1 MKIRGAIF
9 DADGTL
15 FDSMSVWDG
24 AAEEYLRSLGIEPR
38 ENLTERF
45 KNMSMQD
52 SAEFY
57 RDEYGLRLSVGEII
71 DGVNR
76 LIDGRYKNDIL
87 IKPGVEEFL
96 FMLKKIG
103 TRMCIAT
110 ATDERLIR
118 AALERNGISS
128 YFDRIFTCA
137 EVGANKSSPEIY
149 ENALLYLGTNR
160 EDTVVFED
168 SYNAAKTAKRAGFK
182 VAAMYDSTENEQDGL
197 KSISDWYFM
206 NFYEAEVLIK

>member
-1 MKIRGAIF
+1 MKAKGAVF

-24 AAEEYLRSLGIEPR
+24 AAEEYLRSIGFEPR

-57 RDEYGLRLSVGEII
+57 RDEYGVRLSADEII

-76 LIDGRYKNDIL
+76 LIAGRYKNDVL
-87 IKPGVEEFL
+87 TKPGVKEFL
-96 FMLKKIG
+96 FMLKRIG

-160 EDTVVFED
+160 EDTVIFED
-168 SYNAAKTAKRAGFK
+168 SYNAAKTAKTAGFK
-182 VAAMYDSTENEQDGL
+182 VAAMFDSAENEQDRL

-206 NFYEAEVLIK
+206 NFYEAEVLTK

>member
-1 MKIRGAIF
+1 MKVKGAVF

-24 AAEEYLRSLGIEPR
+24 AAEEYLCSIGFEPR

-57 RDEYGLRLSVGEII
+57 RDEYGVRLSVGEII

-76 LIDGRYKNDIL
+76 LIAGRYKNDVL
-87 IKPGVEEFL
+87 AKSGVKEFL

-168 SYNAAKTAKRAGFK
+168 SYNAAKTAKGAGFK

-206 NFYEAEVLIK
+206 NFYEAEVLTK

>member
-1 MKIRGAIF
+1 MKGAVF

-24 AAEEYLRSLGIEPR
+24 AAEEYLRSIGFEPR

-57 RDEYGLRLSVGEII
+57 RDEYGVRLSAGEII

-76 LIDGRYKNDIL
+76 LIAGRYKNDVL
-87 IKPGVEEFL
+87 TKPGVKEFL
-96 FMLKKIG
+96 VMLKKIG

-128 YFDRIFTCA
+128 YFNRIFTCA
-137 EVGANKSSPEIY
+137 GVGASKSSPEIY

-168 SYNAAKTAKRAGFK
+168 SYNAAKTAKTAGFK

-206 NFYEAEVLIK
+206 NFYEAEVLTK